1 MSNSHV
7 CGVARPVHRGR
18 LLRLAWTLAMAA
30 CLSACGPGVGGT
42 GTGETQ
48 GLAYFGANAVS
59 VCTADVGGVLGCVA
73 GAGAAPA
80 TPVPSAAPVFLADAL
95 ANPGVQA
102 RVQDSAIDLSVVC
115 TGLRFRGQWGELA
128 GLSPRFFGD
137 VGPVG
142 ATQPAT
148 LQVQAAGAGT
158 TGVVVTL
165 RDAAGVVL
173 LGPTLLV
180 VVPAPA
186 TALACG

>member
-1 MSNSHV
+1 MSITHV
-7 CGVARPVHRGR
+7 SGVARPVHRGR
-18 LLRLAWTLAMAA
+18 LLELALTLAMVVW
-30 CLSACGPGVGGT
+30 LSACGPGVGGT
-42 GTGETQ
+42 GTGETN
-48 GLAYFGANAVS
+48 GLAYFGAKADS
-59 VCTADVGGVLGCVA
+59 VCTADVGSVLGCVA

-80 TPVPSAAPVFLADAL
+80 TPVTSAAPVFLADAL
-95 ANPGVQA
+95 ASPGVQA

-128 GLSPRFFGD
+128 GLSPRFFGN
-137 VGPVG
+137 VGPEG
-142 ATQPAT
+142 AQQPAT
-148 LQVQAAGAGT
+148 LQVQAAAVGT

-173 LGPTLLV
+173 LGPTLLL